1 MEIEKI
7 VQIAK
12 RRGFVWPSSEIY
24 GGLSGFFDFGPLG
37 VLLKRKI
44 ENFWREFFVKS
55 EENIFEVETATIMP
69 EKVWRASGHL
79 ESFVDPITQCKKCNS
94 FYRADN
100 LIQEKTKM
108 SVEGLK
114 PEELSAIIKE
124 KEIKC
129 PKCKGELS
137 EVRVFNLMLS
147 TQVGPAV
154 GSISYLRPETAQGI
168 FVNFKNIASFVR
180 KGLPFGIAQVGRSY
194 RNEISPR
201 QWLIRLREFNQ
212 MEIEYFFN
220 PEKPN
225 PNFEKV
231 AKEKVPILTR
241 EEQKKGEE
249 NVVEMKL
256 EDAVKEK
263 ILPNDYIA
271 YFIAKEFLWYQQ
283 LGIPKEAIRF
293 RHMLPEETPH
303 YSAGNFDM
311 EIKFDFGWKEVVGNA
326 YRTDHDLKSHMKHS
340 GESFFVVESGKKI
353 IPHVVEPSFG
363 VDRTIYAVLLYSFRE
378 DKKRGW
384 DWFEFQPKIAP
395 YVAAVFPLV
404 SKDDLPEKAREV
416 YNMIKPC
423 FDAYYD
429 EAGSIGK
436 RYARADEAG
445 TFLGITIDY
454 DTLKD
459 NTVTIRSRDTTE
471 QVRVEIK
478 KLLEIVWKL
487 VNKEIGLRDAGKL
500 VTSP

>member
-1 MEIEKI
+1 
-7 VQIAK
+7 
-12 RRGFVWPSSEIY
+12 
-24 GGLSGFFDFGPLG
+24 
-37 VLLKRKI
+37 
-44 ENFWREFFVKS
+44 
-55 EENIFEVETATIMP
+55 
-69 EKVWRASGHL
+69 
-79 ESFVDPITQCKKCNS
+79 
-94 FYRADN
+94 
-100 LIQEKTKM
+100 
-108 SVEGLK
+108 
-114 PEELSAIIKE
+114 
-124 KEIKC
+124 
-129 PKCKGELS
+129 
-137 EVRVFNLMLS
+137 
-147 TQVGPAV
+147 
-154 GSISYLRPETAQGI
+154 
-168 FVNFKNIASFVR
+168 
-180 KGLPFGIAQVGRSY
+180 
-194 RNEISPR
+194 
-201 QWLIRLREFNQ
+201 
-212 MEIEYFFN
+212 
-220 PEKPN
+220 
-225 PNFEKV
+225 
-231 AKEKVPILTR
+231 
-241 EEQKKGEE
+241 
-249 NVVEMKL
+249 
-256 EDAVKEK
+256 
-263 ILPNDYIA
+263 
-271 YFIAKEFLWYQQ
+271 
-283 LGIPKEAIRF
+283 
-293 RHMLPEETPH
+293 
-303 YSAGNFDM
+303 
-311 EIKFDFGWKEVVGNA
+311 
-326 YRTDHDLKSHMKHS
+326 MKHS